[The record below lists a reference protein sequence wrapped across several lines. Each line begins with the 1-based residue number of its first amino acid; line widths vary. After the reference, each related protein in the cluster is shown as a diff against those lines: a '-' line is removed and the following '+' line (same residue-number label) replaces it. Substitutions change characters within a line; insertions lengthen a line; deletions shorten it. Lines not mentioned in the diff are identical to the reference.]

1 MNRRALLQW
10 PLALAAACLAQSAF
24 AQVIQPPPRRPVP
37 GETATQANR
46 VQQDMRLDTSL
57 MVGYDRGGVSLLSL
71 PAAALV
77 RPVGYTGFGD
87 ATLTYAIANG
97 TRGLNLVGH
106 AYGSAEP
113 GQRLPNTYYYGGDLI
128 ASAQTD
134 LGRRSG
140 LSVSQSIGYR
150 PYQSLG
156 TFGTPQGIPSPDGNL
171 TYATIDSATA
181 RMNTGVSFNRLL
193 SRQSQATIGYGFGK
207 IETKGATLVD
217 SRTHS
222 AFVTVTH
229 QTTRT
234 LGITGGYRLGR
245 GEHTRI
251 DQDTYY
257 DSHYFNGGLNF
268 TRQITPRR
276 TLGLAG
282 GVGIGYVDSRDR
294 VRQQYWSPTAYASAR
309 TDLGR
314 SWTIAVTWDQ
324 SVGVLPAP
332 VFSPETFLSQAVV
345 VSAGGFA
352 GSRVQ
357 LAFSSGYSTGAAAPS
372 LTGGSQPGSYSSVT
386 GTGQMQILL
395 GRQWSAVM
403 NVNHYHGDLDG
414 VAQDVLR
421 MSQTNRNSVR
431 VGLTG
436 SLPLMGAGRARRVRV
451 RN

>member
-1 MNRRALLQW
+1 
-10 PLALAAACLAQSAF
+10 
-24 AQVIQPPPRRPVP
+24 
-37 GETATQANR
+37 
-46 VQQDMRLDTSL
+46 
-57 MVGYDRGGVSLLSL
+57 
-71 PAAALV
+71 
-77 RPVGYTGFGD
+77 
-87 ATLTYAIANG
+87 
-97 TRGLNLVGH
+97 
-106 AYGSAEP
+106 
-113 GQRLPNTYYYGGDLI
+113 
-128 ASAQTD
+128 
-134 LGRRSG
+134 
-140 LSVSQSIGYR
+140 
-150 PYQSLG
+150 
-156 TFGTPQGIPSPDGNL
+156 
-171 TYATIDSATA
+171 
-181 RMNTGVSFNRLL
+181 MNTGVSFNRLL
-193 SRQSQATIGYGFGK
+193 SRQSQATIGYGFGNV
-207 IETKGATLVD
+207 ETKGRTLVD

-222 AFVTVTH
+222 AYVTVTH

-314 SWTIAVTWDQ
+314 SWTLAVTWDQ

-332 VFSPETFLSQAVV
+332 AFSPHTFLSHAVV
-345 VSAGGFA
+345 VSAGGSA
-352 GSRVQ
+352 GSRVL
-357 LAFSSGYSTGAAAPS
+357 LAFSSGYSTGASAQGV
-372 LTGGSQPGSYSSVT
+372 TGGFQPGSYASVT
-386 GTGQMQILL
+386 GTGQLQILL

-414 VAQDVLR
+414 VAQDVLQ

-436 SLPLMGAGRARRVRV
+436 SLPLIGVGRARRVR
-451 RN
+451 N